1 MQKTNEIKLRLCPA
15 ISEAELKKKEESE
28 RVLAS
33 QQSGN
38 SDEASKSTSTSATPT
53 LPLSVVYKLF
63 PVLPAQKARPIK
75 YEPTKISFCHYRK
88 RPSPVSS
95 VSAGL
100 YAPGNTVD
108 KASTPCRSEHDEEL
122 SNDSFRNDDGD
133 EGENGETME
142 ERRHKCPI
150 EGCNKR
156 YKNLQGARYHARQVH
171 GMSDDTTGR
180 VTPIE
185 AMSNTSGSQSPLT
198 QPPTPSKCANSGMVN
213 KPLISSNQMAVTI
226 SSAHVSSVSTPG
238 MRVTSAQPLQTAPP
252 PTAAG
257 HQYHSQ
263 QSSLVAGNQPTTT
276 ANIQVRAVG
285 TISGSSRAGNV
296 VESRIS
302 YGTMLDGSQQSEQR
316 TAHGVPPKVPQRVVS
331 AGNLSVLS
339 RTQYQQNQPVMHRVK
354 MSTNNANGTLGTQV
368 VNVQSAQASNSAVSP
383 SQSNLS
389 NRSQVFQS
397 PQQHQQIKFTS
408 HTRMEISSMEC
419 RKQ

>member
-1 MQKTNEIKLRLCPA
+1 MSFSLFTINVCHFNNCGLHFATLYDLVQHIEETHIP

-28 RVLAS
+28 RLLAS

-38 SDEASKSTSTSATPT
+38 SDEASKSTPTSATPT

-75 YEPTKISFCHYRK
+75 YEPTRISFCHYRK
-88 RPSPVSS
+88 RPSPISS
-95 VSAGL
+95 VSTGL

-133 EGENGETME
+133 DAENGDTME

-198 QPPTPSKCANSGMVN
+198 QPPTPS
-213 KPLISSNQMAVTI
+213 
-226 SSAHVSSVSTPG
+226 
-238 MRVTSAQPLQTAPP
+238 
-252 PTAAG
+252 
-257 HQYHSQ
+257 
-263 QSSLVAGNQPTTT
+263 
-276 ANIQVRAVG
+276 
-285 TISGSSRAGNV
+285 
-296 VESRIS
+296 
-302 YGTMLDGSQQSEQR
+302 
-316 TAHGVPPKVPQRVVS
+316 
-331 AGNLSVLS
+331 
-339 RTQYQQNQPVMHRVK
+339 
-354 MSTNNANGTLGTQV
+354 
-368 VNVQSAQASNSAVSP
+368 
-383 SQSNLS
+383 
-389 NRSQVFQS
+389 
-397 PQQHQQIKFTS
+397 
-408 HTRMEISSMEC
+408 
-419 RKQ
+419 